1 MKLLDISSKGKEIN
15 EQVYEWNFHIITDKT
30 MPHDLIVE
38 LGAACDEA
46 IQEVFRKYG
55 YKVEL

>member
-30 MPHDLIVE
+30 MPHNLIVE

-46 IQEVFRKYG
+46 IQEVFRKCG
-55 YKVEL
+55 YEVKI